1 MERHC
6 CGPFKDTDPEC
17 LRRPKRSGTEAYL
30 TAWGPNEYTPTG
42 TLRDFDY
49 TDRLGEIHI
58 PALIIS
64 GTDDLCSPL
73 VAKTMYDRLPD
84 AKWELFEGC
93 RHMCYADDTPRYL
106 NVLGKWMEE
115 KDTGNV

>member
-1 MERHC
+1 MA
-6 CGPFKDTDPEC
+6 F
-17 LRRPKRSGTEAYL
+17 S
-30 TAWGPNEYTPTG
+30 
-42 TLRDFDY
+42 
-49 TDRLGEIHI
+49 
-58 PALIIS
+58 
-64 GTDDLCSPL
+64 LCSPL